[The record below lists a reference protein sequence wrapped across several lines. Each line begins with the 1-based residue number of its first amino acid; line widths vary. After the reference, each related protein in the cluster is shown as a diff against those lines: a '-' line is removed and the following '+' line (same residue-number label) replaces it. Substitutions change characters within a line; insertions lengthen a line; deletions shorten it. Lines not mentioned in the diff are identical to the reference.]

1 VLEEALELAESHRL
15 LAVLSDALNTKGLL
29 LGSQDRCEEGRSLL
43 EGALRVAEDSGVATV
58 MMRAYGNLSYT
69 LAELDKHRAGLEL
82 LHPGIE
88 LARRVGDRDWEWFL
102 QANVAAAHCWLGEWD
117 EVDRIYAEL
126 TEAMKDSF
134 FALVHT
140 ALTTAHAVVHVARGA
155 YDEIDQ
161 QSLESG
167 LGSSDVQERGSAYS
181 DLAGLLAGRGE
192 YARAFELARHVLEE
206 ETSLGGI
213 RHPNMRLVL
222 PILVESALACD
233 ELAEAD
239 HLVQRL
245 EQAPSGR
252 LSPFLAA
259 QLAAGRARLDD
270 ANGLTDGVEDRFRT
284 AIQVF
289 EVHEL
294 TYYRAQVQGHLAEWL
309 ARQGRRGEAEQVAAQ
324 ALATFERLRA
334 APWVERLAPLRATSA
349 TA

>member
-1 VLEEALELAESHRL
+1 
-15 LAVLSDALNTKGLL
+15 
-29 LGSQDRCEEGRSLL
+29 
-43 EGALRVAEDSGVATV
+43 
-58 MMRAYGNLSYT
+58 
-69 LAELDKHRAGLEL
+69 
-82 LHPGIE
+82 
-88 LARRVGDRDWEWFL
+88 
-102 QANVAAAHCWLGEWD
+102 
-117 EVDRIYAEL
+117 
-126 TEAMKDSF
+126 
-134 FALVHT
+134 
-140 ALTTAHAVVHVARGA
+140 
-155 YDEIDQ
+155 
-161 QSLESG
+161 
-167 LGSSDVQERGSAYS
+167 
-181 DLAGLLAGRGE
+181 
-192 YARAFELARHVLEE
+192 
-206 ETSLGGI
+206 
-213 RHPNMRLVL
+213 MRLVL